1 MSEFRL
7 LRDLN
12 LRGNK
17 ITEIDDYRLSVIFK
31 LQHLTV
37 LDRRKIDAAE
47 KVESKQMFNPSMEY
61 FASRDHMTNV
71 VFSFLQDH
79 RVQENTLPNIE
90 TPYPMLILSG
100 PDGCGRIELAHRL
113 VEEFSE
119 FFGYGY
125 ERKEFLRR

>member
-1 MSEFRL
+1 MQSLTDIDRLSEFRL

-31 LQHLTV
+31 LQHLTI

-47 KVESKQMFNPSMEY
+47 KVESKQMFNPSSEY

-79 RVQENTLPNIE
+79 RVQE
-90 TPYPMLILSG
+90 
-100 PDGCGRIELAHRL
+100 R
-113 VEEFSE
+113 
-119 FFGYGY
+119 
-125 ERKEFLRR
+125 